1 LIDEAAAAVR
11 VERDSQ
17 PEPIEQYE
25 RRVRQLTVEIHALER
40 ESATD
45 ETSKE
50 RHRAAKKA
58 LADLQEEAKPLLD
71 KYEEQK
77 KLSEELYAARKR
89 LDELKSKASE
99 AGIRGDR
106 SLEADLLYYAIPE
119 TNQLIQRLEEEK
131 GRIEGEAAGATSGA
145 TFGDVRPEHIQELI
159 ARWTG
164 IPVSRLNSTE
174 KDKLVNMEKYLNSQ
188 VVGQKEAVAAVS
200 NAIRLSRAGLS
211 NPNAPIASFLFSG
224 GTGTGKTLL
233 AKKSKSPNI
242 RLSIMDD
249 ANVLVAGVL
258 FDDENNIV
266 RLDMSEHSESHTT
279 ARLIGAPPGY
289 VGYDTGGFLTEALRR
304 KPYSVVLFDEIEKA
318 HQNVITVLLGM
329 LDNGVL
335 TSGKGEV
342 VNCRNCL
349 VIMTSNL
356 GAEYLANAKVSPH
369 GKLDAFTKQAVL
381 ESVNHFFKP
390 EFINRLSAI
399 VVFNPLSKAN
409 IRKVVELRLHEVQDR
424 LKDKNVTL
432 SLDNAAKDWL
442 GAAGYSPSYGARPL
456 NRVIQ
461 TEILNPLA
469 LMILRGEILD
479 GETVHI
485 TVVNNKVYVKPN
497 HEVEYEGDEDLDD
510 MDLDIDEL
518 E

>member
-1 LIDEAAAAVR
+1 M
-11 VERDSQ
+11 
-17 PEPIEQYE
+17 
-25 RRVRQLTVEIHALER
+25 
-40 ESATD
+40 
-45 ETSKE
+45 
-50 RHRAAKKA
+50 
-58 LADLQEEAKPLLD
+58 
-71 KYEEQK
+71 
-77 KLSEELYAARKR
+77 
-89 LDELKSKASE
+89 
-99 AGIRGDR
+99 
-106 SLEADLLYYAIPE
+106 
-119 TNQLIQRLEEEK
+119 
-131 GRIEGEAAGATSGA
+131 EGETAGTTAGA

-159 ARWTG
+159 SRWTG

-188 VVGQKEAVAAVS
+188 VVGQKEAVTAVS
-200 NAIRLSRAGLS
+200 DAIRLSRAGLS

-233 AKKSKSPNI
+233 AKKI
-242 RLSIMDD
+242 
-249 ANVLVAGVL
+249 AGVL

-266 RLDMSEHSESHTT
+266 RLDMSEYSESHTT

-289 VGYDTGGFLTEALRR
+289 VGHDTGGFLTEALRR

-356 GAEYLANAKVSPH
+356 GAKYLANAKISPN
-369 GKLDAFTKQAVL
+369 GKLDAFTKQAVI
-381 ESVNHFFKP
+381 ESINRFFKP

-399 VVFNPLSKAN
+399 VVFNPLSKAS
-409 IRKVVELRLHEVQDR
+409 IRKVVELRLQEVQER
-424 LKDKNVTL
+424 LREKNVTL
-432 SLDNAAKDWL
+432 SLDNVAKDWL
-442 GAAGYSPSYGARPL
+442 GAAGYSPAYGARPL

-485 TVVNNKVYVKPN
+485 TVMNNKVYVKPN
-497 HEVEYEGDEDLDD
+497 HEVEYEIDEDLDD